1 VRSYYRLCV
10 PMGSPSVAGEAP
22 AGVRASD
29 GGEVLLA
36 PAALLGIADV
46 TENQDPDPD
55 CGDDH
60 GNEEEG
66 LDR

>member
-1 VRSYYRLCV
+1 
-10 PMGSPSVAGEAP
+10 VAGEAP